1 MTLAQLKSDGNY
13 SAPFD
18 LAEVER
24 IGKVVDESGYST
36 LSDDEIRLYTN
47 FQVYA
52 ASNRITDEEFERLN
66 GQVLAISQ
74 GQQAIADAT
83 DKTLSQI
90 IASKVPYVRLSKG
103 DPQV

>member
-1 MTLAQLKSDGNY
+1 M
-13 SAPFD
+13 
-18 LAEVER
+18 ER
-24 IGKVVDESGYST
+24 IGKVVGESGYSS

-83 DKTLSQI
+83 LTTLGQLL
-90 IASKVPYVRLSKG
+90 AAKVPYVRLSKG
-103 DPQV
+103 DPQI